1 MSLREELKGL
11 CGVAVLASTIVLS
24 GCSTIG
30 PDFTDM
36 TEAYEHAM
44 DMHQKKS
51 LLSNMLRA
59 SHNLPLIFTD
69 VTTVAGTGSIT
80 SSNSIGA
87 HIQGVD
93 PSTVN
98 GFFSPAV
105 GSGANISSQLT
116 TNRSFTFSLGSLNN
130 EEFFRGF
137 LAETPLDDMYFYMK
151 SDMPPREFITALLVD
166 SIEIVGKDGV
176 KKVFINDP
184 TSTQYDQFQ
193 SLMYQLLED
202 GLTTEVTNELIDIG
216 PVLSKE
222 DFAKLLPEISKLAQA
237 KLIVRK
243 VHNLPD
249 AFQISS
255 ILPRAKLC
263 MDSPKE
269 SRRYGRNM
277 DCGKAPPAL
286 PNSAKQVDA
295 PSNSADT
302 LLIKLRSTRGV
313 FRYLGRVIALQS
325 GPKPVMTSVRVKNA
339 NDQYENIPLLVVN
352 QGNNFSSNNVI
363 VSTNYQ
369 GEVFSV
375 PLKNAGYSSRVFELL
390 SVMVTMNKIPGS
402 IPASPGVLIR

>member
-1 MSLREELKGL
+1 MSLGEELKGL
-11 CGVAVLASTIVLS
+11 CGVAFVATTLVLS
-24 GCSTIG
+24 GCSAIG

-59 SHNLPLIFTD
+59 SNNLPLIFTD
-69 VTTVAGTGSIT
+69 VTTVAGTGAIAT
-80 SSNSIGA
+80 SNSIGA
-87 HIQGVD
+87 SVQGVD
-93 PSTVN
+93 PSTVA
-98 GFFSPAV
+98 GFFSPRV

-137 LAETPLDDMYFYMK
+137 LTETPLDDMFFYMR
-151 SDMPPREFITALLVD
+151 SDMPPKEFITALLVD
-166 SIEIVGKDGV
+166 SIEMISKDGV
-176 KKVFINDP
+176 KKIFINDP
-184 TSTQYDQFQ
+184 TSAQYEQFE
-193 SLMYQLLED
+193 SLMHQLLED
-202 GLTTEVTNELIDIG
+202 GLTTEVNNEVIDIG
-216 PVLSKE
+216 PVMSKD
-222 DFAKLLPEISKLAQA
+222 DFSKLLPEISKLTQA
-237 KLIVRK
+237 KMIVRK
-243 VHNLPD
+243 VNSQPD
-249 AFQISS
+249 AFQISRVV
-255 ILPRAKLC
+255 PRAKLC

-269 SRRYGRNM
+269 SRHYGRNM
-277 DCGKAPPAL
+277 DCAIPPSAL
-286 PNSAKQVDA
+286 PNSAKHLDA
-295 PSNSADT
+295 AKNTTDT

-313 FRYLGRVIALQS
+313 FRYLGRVIALQT
-325 GPKPVMTSVRVKNA
+325 GPNPVVTSVRVKNA
-339 NDQYENIPLLVVN
+339 NDQYENIPILVVN

-375 PLKNAGYSSRVFELL
+375 PLRNAGYSSRVFELL